1 MQPTVNT
8 VTSSSAPSN
17 PDINPTVSTLLKGVQ
32 SEYGKGP
39 STFNQQLYTGFGNGT
54 QNALNGTLSASNNAD
69 YTQGINNS
77 IGQTSNIAGGAYL
90 NGGNPYFQANLD
102 KTLNDTASGI
112 NASLGGSGRLGSNLQ
127 VQSLAEGLGN
137 VSNTARSQNYENE
150 YSRMMQAQ
158 QALPGLYQAS
168 LLPSATQLQVGQMN
182 DANSLAQRQ
191 AEYELW
197 SRQNNAGWDS
207 LSKASAILGG
217 TAPYG
222 GTTQTNQQLGASP
235 FQQIA
240 GAGIGLGS
248 LLL

>member
-17 PDINPTVSTLLKGVQ
+17 KDVNPTVSTLLKGVQ
-32 SEYGKGP
+32 SEYGKP
-39 STFNQQLYTGFGNGT
+39 QSTFGQQLYTGQGGT
-54 QNALNGTLSASNNAD
+54 TTNALTNTLGAANNPA
-69 YTQGINNS
+69 YSQGINDS
-77 IGQTSNIAGGAYL
+77 IGQTAKIAGGQYL
-90 NGGNPYFQANLD
+90 NGGNPYFEANLG

-112 NASLGGSGRLGSNLQ
+112 NAGLGSSGRLGSNLQ

-137 VSNTARSQNYENE
+137 VSNQARSQNYETE

-158 QALPGLYQAS
+158 QALPGLYQSS
-168 LLPSATQLQVGQMN
+168 LLPSATQLQVGQLQ

-197 SRQNNAGWDS
+197 ARQNNVGWDA
-207 LSKASAILGG
+207 LSKASSILGG

-222 GTTQTNQQLGASP
+222 GTTQTQQTPGASP
-235 FQQIA
+235 FQQIL
-240 GAGIGLGS
+240 GAGIGLGGMF
-248 LLL
+248 L

>member
-1 MQPTVNT
+1 MQPTVT
-8 VTSSSAPSN
+8 QTSSTSSPSN
-17 PDINPTVSTLLKGVQ
+17 PDINPTISTLLKGVQ
-32 SEYGKGP
+32 SEYGKGAP
-39 STFNQQLYTGFGNGT
+39 VFGQQLYTGLSGT
-54 QNALNGTLSASNNAD
+54 TNNALTNTLGASSNSDYSTGVNNA
-69 YTQGINNS
+69 
-77 IGQTSNIAGGAYL
+77 IGQTANIAGGAYL
-90 NGGNPYFQANLD
+90 NGGNPYFEAGLS

-137 VSNTARSQNYENE
+137 VSNSSRQQNYENE

-158 QALPGLYQAS
+158 QQLPGLYQAS
-168 LLPSATQLQVGQMN
+168 LLPGATQLQVGQMR
-182 DANSLAQRQ
+182 DADALAQRQ

-222 GTTQTNQQLGASP
+222 GTTQTQQTPGASP

-248 LLL
+248 IFL